1 MRYIP
6 GIVLLACLLA
16 CDGDGG
22 TATAGSAT
30 SSGGADETTN
40 AAGGSSGA
48 GPTGDAPTTS
58 TGTEGV
64 DETGAAGDGC
74 GAKVLIAFYSA
85 ADCNAGS
92 QKGQRAYDTAMDC
105 FSWSANGSN
114 ATENSA
120 TRFQCYSDRLC
131 YTQHPNSLTCA
142 DGGFGAT
149 DKQARNGECLKE
161 PDGMLY
167 SRIVGGNEGC
177 PAAPP
182 GFECPTSAAKMG
194 TDGVLACTSQ

>member
-1 MRYIP
+1 MRNIP
-6 GIVLLACLLA
+6 GIVLFACLLA

-22 TATAGSAT
+22 TSSAGSAT
-30 SSGGADETTN
+30 SSSGADETTH
-40 AAGGSSGA
+40 AADASGDV
-48 GPTGDAPTTS
+48 PTGDAATTA
-58 TGTEGV
+58 TGTESA
-64 DETGAAGDGC
+64 DATGATGDGC
-74 GAKVLIAFYSA
+74 GAKVIIAFYTD

-92 QKGQRAYDTAMDC
+92 QKGQRAYNTAMDC

-131 YTQHPNSLTCA
+131 YTQHPNSLTCE

-149 DKQARNGECLKE
+149 DKQAKNGECVKE
-161 PDGMLY
+161 PEGMLY
-167 SRIVGGNEGC
+167 SQIVGGNEGC
-177 PAAPP
+177 PAPPP

-194 TDGVLACTSQ
+194 TDGVVACMSQ